1 MPLTSSIKQLLD
13 RGVHLLH
20 PASVWI
26 APEINPERIAAGVT
40 IHPGCRLSGADTAI
54 GPDCEIGREAPV
66 TLENCRLGRAVQ
78 LKGGYFSQSVFLD
91 QVQIG
96 SGAHVRPA
104 CLLEEEVGV
113 AHSVGLKQTVL
124 MPFVTLG
131 SLVNFCDCLMAGG
144 SSRKNHSEIGSAYI
158 HFNFTPHQDKATPS
172 LFGDVPAG
180 VWLDQPPIF
189 MGGQGGMVGPARV
202 AYGTVVPA
210 GLIVRGDIAAP
221 GLYVPP
227 PNNKPPPADYRTGR
241 YNRVDRIV
249 AANLRYIGNIIALRA
264 WYNIVRAPFMLADQ
278 FHAACHAGALQC
290 LDAILLERLSRM
302 DELADKMAMS
312 IRLHEAMPSVNGGS
326 NESLLQQRRLQERW
340 PTMRGQI
347 ENIMRQS
354 RPPPSGLTEELAGL
368 TRHSYLEAVRLL
380 TPESRQCARA
390 WLEAIVAA
398 VMATY

>member
-1 MPLTSSIKQLLD
+1 
-13 RGVHLLH
+13 
-20 PASVWI
+20 
-26 APEINPERIAAGVT
+26 
-40 IHPGCRLSGADTAI
+40 
-54 GPDCEIGREAPV
+54 
-66 TLENCRLGRAVQ
+66 
-78 LKGGYFSQSVFLD
+78 
-91 QVQIG
+91 
-96 SGAHVRPA
+96 
-104 CLLEEEVGV
+104 
-113 AHSVGLKQTVL
+113 
-124 MPFVTLG
+124 
-131 SLVNFCDCLMAGG
+131 MAGG